1 MCAFSFH
8 WPPACSRGPV
18 IVFLGWLPIKLLQS
32 DLERLPPPSPSGCCG
47 VDKSRTALAR
57 PAPLLRP
64 LPPLP
69 PPPPPREVSGGKR
82 RARGRGGAG
91 LRALSTRLAPPGH
104 AATPT
109 ACAGPSGPG
118 WEGQAPEGHL
128 TLSLF
133 SFHREE
139 AGEEPTSPV
148 TFIHAAPPGR
158 CSPAPSSPAPLLWC
172 VTRAFTP
179 RDRLSFTLAPMSSP
193 PSLPTLGPADC
204 SRPCVPRGLAV
215 RPSGRRS
222 QPPCSWSSP
231 LPHLPVPME
240 LGSTRRSG
248 CWEVRKGPLR
258 PSWLH
263 SVSHACL

>member
-1 MCAFSFH
+1 MCSFSFH

-133 SFHREE
+133 SLRREE

-158 CSPAPSSPAPLLWC
+158 KMFACAKLARTPALVRNPGVHAEGPALLHPC
-172 VTRAFTP
+172 PDV
-179 RDRLSFTLAPMSSP
+179 LS
-193 PSLPTLGPADC
+193 SLPPDPGACRLFPAMC
-204 SRPCVPRGLAV
+204 PP
-215 RPSGRRS
+215 RPSC
-222 QPPCSWSSP
+222 QAFW
-231 LPHLPVPME
+231 
-240 LGSTRRSG
+240 
-248 CWEVRKGPLR
+248 
-258 PSWLH
+258 
-263 SVSHACL
+263 A

>member
-1 MCAFSFH
+1 M
-8 WPPACSRGPV
+8 
-18 IVFLGWLPIKLLQS
+18 LQS

-47 VDKSRTALAR
+47 ADKSHTALAR

-69 PPPPPREVSGGKR
+69 PPPPREVSGGKR
-82 RARGRGGAG
+82 RVRGRAERVSGPY
-91 LRALSTRLAPPGH
+91 PPGLH
-104 AATPT
+104 FPGTRPRRRAAR
-109 ACAGPSGPG
+109 GPSGPG
-118 WEGQAPEGHL
+118 WEGQAPGGHL

-133 SFHREE
+133 SLRREE

-148 TFIHAAPPGR
+148 TYIHAAPPGR
-158 CSPAPSSPAPLLWC
+158 KMFACAKLARTPALVRSPGLGP
-172 VTRAFTP
+172 AFTP
-179 RDRLSFTLAPMSSP
+179 RDRLSFTLAPMSSS
-193 PSLPTLGPADC
+193 SLPTLGPADS

-222 QPPCSWSSP
+222 QPPCSWRSP
-231 LPHLPVPME
+231 LPHRPVPVE

-258 PSWLH
+258 PSCLH